1 MMLTSRPNK
10 HIVKLSLLYPPFYSS
25 PMANTS
31 NDLWGLLTKIFVLGS
46 YIFINIQFK
55 DPTQHTK
62 CSVNEWWV
70 QWKALWVLWKALYKS
85 NPALL
90 FIIIIHFAFLRFIF
104 QALNDMFTSKRVM
117 PWPLLFSQIHSFF
130 PIICFLICLSQHKGS
145 HIVLHSNPVTML
157 MRPNNKLNC
166 CRAIN

>member
-31 NDLWGLLTKIFVLGS
+31 NDLWGLPTKIFVLGS

-90 FIIIIHFAFLRFIF
+90 FIVIIHFAFL
-104 QALNDMFTSKRVM
+104 T
-117 PWPLLFSQIHSFF
+117 QIHFSSTQRHVYIQTCYALTVAPLSNSLFF
-130 PIICFLICLSQHKGS
+130 FQLYVFYSVFHNI
-145 HIVLHSNPVTML
+145 
-157 MRPNNKLNC
+157 
-166 CRAIN
+166 RALTSYYTAIQWLCWCVQTIN